1 MKAVFENT
9 EAEVDQN
16 AIDKKYGEIERKN
29 ILITNENL
37 NANCIAQD
45 VFYIVTDS
53 ALSASRFHDLSTAYN
68 VAMTRVVELE
78 SENSKLLDKI
88 QHDSHDT
95 MVKDF
100 SKLEVAHLNLQLKY
114 QHLKENIE
122 NFKSKSS
129 KDVPEFDTFFE
140 LGIRDDQIQ
149 GHRNTIRKLKAQI
162 SQLKANKSDVI
173 GTGMCHF
180 THTQNFQ
187 LNETVTA
194 LQEQLDHFKAEN
206 EKVKQHYQELFNSIK
221 VTHVKTNER
230 TTSLQTKIKNLKTQ
244 LKGKMPCITNNVVT
258 PKVSAIAKYA
268 IEVESIPASL
278 KNNRNIH
285 HHYLNRLRDILDTLR
300 KIVEHGRSKRP
311 SDNSLEYA
319 CIYTKRSQELLANVR
334 ASCSKE
340 STNPTNHVKQPI
352 VQKTNV
358 PIIHSTEVNSDTK
371 ASMSKPRRN
380 IKNDRTSTAKS
391 VPKKKVEDHI
401 RNTNRPTNPQSRK
414 FGESNK
420 LSKLGKQQE
429 LFANVGYQ
437 WKPTGRKFTLGE
449 QCPLTRIT
457 KPKVVPVRQWKPTGR
472 IIPLGEQ
479 CPVTRSIA
487 STSAP
492 IVVETQAPMVPIVPD
507 NACTNQLDPNNN
519 WGSGTPN
526 SPCLSVFKFQTS
538 NLNVNKMAYVDN
550 TSGLA
555 LQRKERCTLQCALSL
570 EEEKSSCLR
579 PFSSTSFML
588 FYVRSVNK
596 WINIP
601 LIGSCRTLLIQ
612 PVPPAPAVHDPV
624 FQPAPPAPADH
635 VPVFPTSTP
644 AYFSIEEDAPSTSI
658 SSSSVQQSP
667 SIHQGVAV
675 DHTLVVNPFA
685 PVDDVPFVN
694 IFAPDP
700 SSEATSSR
708 EVSPADPNQS
718 ILPHEHLRK
727 WTNSHPIDNI
737 IGNPSRPVSTRQQLA
752 TDALWCF
759 YNSVLSK
766 VEPKNFKFA
775 VIEDCW
781 FEAMQEEIH
790 EFDRLQVWEL
800 VPPPDCAMV
809 IALKLEA
816 IRIFIANAA
825 SKNMTVYQMDV
836 KTAFLNGELK
846 EEVYVSQPEGFVD
859 PGHPHHVYR
868 LKKALYG
875 LKQAPRA
882 WYDTLSNFLLAKG
895 FFKGVVDPTLF
906 FQRTGKHILHVQI
919 YVDDIIF
926 SSTDPQDYDHFS
938 NEMSSKF
945 QMSMMILYFPRLILK
960 IVIPEAFFLIKLR
973 FPVDQTCYRSMIGS
987 LMYLTA
993 SRPDLVFAVCMCARY
1008 QSKPTKKHLEAVKRV
1023 FRYLQGTINMG
1034 LWYPK
1039 DTAMA
1044 LTAYADADHA
1054 GCQDTRRS
1062 TSGCAQFLG
1071 DKLVSWSSKKQT
1083 STSISSTEAEYIAIA
1098 IALCCNNVQHSRS
1111 KHIDIRH
1118 HFIREQVEKGVVELY
1133 FVRTEYQLADIFTKA
1148 LPRVRF
1154 EFIRPRLGMRSLT
1167 PETLKRLQ
1175 EELNE

>member
-1 MKAVFENT
+1 
-9 EAEVDQN
+9 
-16 AIDKKYGEIERKN
+16 
-29 ILITNENL
+29 
-37 NANCIAQD
+37 
-45 VFYIVTDS
+45 
-53 ALSASRFHDLSTAYN
+53 
-68 VAMTRVVELE
+68 MTHVVELE
-78 SENSKLLDKI
+78 SENSKLLNKI

-140 LGIRDDQIQ
+140 LGIGDDQIQ
-149 GHRNTIRKLKAQI
+149 GHMNTIHKLKAQI
-162 SQLKANKSDVI
+162 SQLKAKKSDVI

-206 EKVKQHYQELFNSIK
+206 EK
-221 VTHVKTNER
+221 
-230 TTSLQTKIKNLKTQ
+230 TQ
-244 LKGKMPCITNNVVT
+244 LKGKMPCVTNNVVT
-258 PKVSAIAKYA
+258 QKVSAITKYA

-300 KIVEHGRSKRP
+300 ELVEQGRSKQP

-319 CIYTKRSQELLANVR
+319 CVYTKRSQELLANVH

-340 STNPTNHVKQPI
+340 STNPTNHVKQPT

-358 PIIHSTEVNSDTK
+358 PISASTEVNSDNK
-371 ASMSKPRRN
+371 ASRSKPRSN
-380 IKNDRTSTAKS
+380 IKNDRTSTTKS

-401 RNTNRPTNPQSRK
+401 RNTNKTCTKCIISSNHDKCVEK
-414 FGESNK
+414 FLKSSNK
-420 LSKLGKQQE
+420 PPVKKVWRVKQVRQTWKATRK

-472 IIPLGEQ
+472 IIPL
-479 CPVTRSIA
+479 
-487 STSAP
+487 
-492 IVVETQAPMVPIVPD
+492 VPD

-526 SPCLSVFKFQTS
+526 SPFQTS

-588 FYVRSVNK
+588 FHARSVIKNGHTAPDHISSGPTPNLLTLGPISSGLVPNSATAIPYVPPTNK
-596 WINIP
+596 ELEMLFQP
-601 LIGSCRTLLIQ
+601 MFDEYFDTPPVSQ

-624 FQPAPPAPADH
+624 SQPAPPAPADH
-635 VPVFPTSTP
+635 VLVFPTGTP
-644 AYFSIEEDAPSTSI
+644 ASFSIEEDAPSTSI

-667 SIHQGVAV
+667 SVHQGVAV
-675 DHTLVVNPFA
+675 DHTLAVNPFA

-700 SSEATSSR
+700 SSEATSSG

-737 IGNPSRPVSTRQQLA
+737 IGNPSRPVSTRQQFA

-775 VIEDCW
+775 AIED
-781 FEAMQEEIH
+781 
-790 EFDRLQVWEL
+790 
-800 VPPPDCAMV
+800 
-809 IALKLEA
+809 
-816 IRIFIANAA
+816 
-825 SKNMTVYQMDV
+825 Y
-836 KTAFLNGELK
+836 
-846 EEVYVSQPEGFVD
+846 
-859 PGHPHHVYR
+859 
-868 LKKALYG
+868 
-875 LKQAPRA
+875 
-882 WYDTLSNFLLAKG
+882 
-895 FFKGVVDPTLF
+895 
-906 FQRTGKHILHVQI
+906 
-919 YVDDIIF
+919 
-926 SSTDPQDYDHFS
+926 
-938 NEMSSKF
+938 
-945 QMSMMILYFPRLILK
+945 
-960 IVIPEAFFLIKLR
+960 
-973 FPVDQTCYRSMIGS
+973 
-987 LMYLTA
+987 
-993 SRPDLVFAVCMCARY
+993 
-1008 QSKPTKKHLEAVKRV
+1008 
-1023 FRYLQGTINMG
+1023 
-1034 LWYPK
+1034 
-1039 DTAMA
+1039 
-1044 LTAYADADHA
+1044 
-1054 GCQDTRRS
+1054 
-1062 TSGCAQFLG
+1062 
-1071 DKLVSWSSKKQT
+1071 
-1083 STSISSTEAEYIAIA
+1083 
-1098 IALCCNNVQHSRS
+1098 
-1111 KHIDIRH
+1111 
-1118 HFIREQVEKGVVELY
+1118 
-1133 FVRTEYQLADIFTKA
+1133 
-1148 LPRVRF
+1148 
-1154 EFIRPRLGMRSLT
+1154 
-1167 PETLKRLQ
+1167 
-1175 EELNE
+1175 